1 MDALAIDVKNLSKS
15 FKIPGKGIKK
25 ITSSSNNYLK
35 VLDNISFSVKK
46 GEVFGIIGPNG
57 SGKTT
62 LLRIISGVYKPNAGN
77 VKLHGHLSPL
87 LQIGAGFR
95 NEFTAKD
102 NIVSNGMLLGFSKS
116 VMEKKIDS
124 IIQYAELEEFVDL
137 RIKHYSS
144 GMRARLAF
152 ATAMQINPDILLV
165 DEVLSVGDKAFKE
178 KSFKTFTSFKNENKT
193 ILMTTHSLGNLSFCD
208 RAMLMQ
214 KGKVIMIGLPNEVIK
229 KYNDIISS
237 KKNNSKNQEK

>member
-1 MDALAIDVKNLSKS
+1 MEALAIDIKNLSKS

-25 ITSSSNNYLK
+25 IISSSNNYLK

-87 LQIGAGFR
+87 LQIGTGFR
-95 NEFTAKD
+95 NEFTAID

-124 IIQYAELEEFVDL
+124 IIQYAELEEFANL

-165 DEVLSVGDKAFKE
+165 DEILSVGDKAFKE
-178 KSFKTFTSFKNENKT
+178 KSFRTFTSFKKENKT

-208 RAMLMQ
+208 RVLLLN

-229 KYNDIISS
+229 KYNDISIS